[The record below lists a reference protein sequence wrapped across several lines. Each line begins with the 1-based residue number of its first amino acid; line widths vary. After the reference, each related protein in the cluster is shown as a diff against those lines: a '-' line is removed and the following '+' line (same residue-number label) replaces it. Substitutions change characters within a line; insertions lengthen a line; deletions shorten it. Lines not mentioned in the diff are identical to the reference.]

1 MPQDQGWLNKHRA
14 RNIGEGAISGAAT
27 GAGIGAA
34 IGSIG
39 GPIGTGVGAAIGGGA
54 GFLWGLLSST
64 EQQELEEMYSKG
76 MVSSEQEDMIA
87 DMLADRYRQHRT
99 SIHNDMAR
107 RGLGNSTIAS
117 RAVSQA
123 YGGER
128 DAFLQAMQRQ
138 SMDNR
143 DMGMDM
149 IAERNRQS
157 AARGKA
163 ALDTFG
169 GLAQQHYQDKQ
180 NTEYMDWAE
189 RVFGGQGSQRRTKP
203 ISPFIPGAQ
212 PTPTGDR
219 ANRGMPS
226 LQSPIMNSS
235 LNRRGNATI
244 PIGMS
249 EYMKMR
255 PSYAGGDPMNRS
267 APTGSGGIRGKRY

>member
-1 MPQDQGWLNKHRA
+1 MAQDQGWLNKHRA
-14 RNIGEGAISGAAT
+14 RNIGEGAISGASI
-27 GAGIGAA
+27 GAGIGSAVPGVGTA
-34 IGSIG
+34 IGA
-39 GPIGTGVGAAIGGGA
+39 GVGAGA

-76 MVSSEQEDMIA
+76 MVSPEQEDMIA

-107 RGLGNSTIAS
+107 RGLGDSTIAS
-117 RAVSQA
+117 RAVAQA

-143 DMGMDM
+143 NMGMDM

-157 AARGKA
+157 AARGMA

-180 NTEYMDWAE
+180 NTEYMDRME
-189 RVFGGQGSQRRTKP
+189 SIFGAQGSQRRTKP
-203 ISPFIPGAQ
+203 LSPSVPGA
-212 PTPTGDR
+212 TAHADR
-219 ANRGMPS
+219 
-226 LQSPIMNSS
+226 
-235 LNRRGNATI
+235 
-244 PIGMS
+244 
-249 EYMKMR
+249 
-255 PSYAGGDPMNRS
+255 
-267 APTGSGGIRGKRY
+267 